1 MTTVAAPAAAAT
13 PTAPACSNNAAHLAY
28 ALLVRGE
35 AYRFGCDERSVLLQD
50 SLLLSQQEMVV
61 ASLEECAATVDVLLA
76 VDTRGCANSTLRT
89 RLGSWFRPSR
99 LRHHH
104 VTARTQ
110 PQNVRAS
117 LDLFALERYDVLIV
131 TRYDLRILQP
141 YRAWPG
147 CQSLDRIGVANRCE
161 AMQWD
166 KWNCSSD
173 VIFVVPRDRLW
184 AFNASV
190 GQVLDP
196 AGGHWYR
203 GTHGGSARI
212 YTNACFASAGEA
224 VSHGI
229 PKGLGHG
236 CYNALAARIG
246 PDALDFCF
254 PGKADYTEVPSP
266 YFQCCMHGRATVG
279 ALHQKAKA
287 QESSPSH
294 ATPPGGRRLLNVVV
308 DASKTPFPDAASG
321 WRLATRAELAL
332 ALTPEQYDGA
342 HDPLERRERPA
353 APQCNSSFKYA
364 CLGSCQKAIKG
375 YNLRDSRSAAYVYD
389 PGGAR
394 PQPIDAHAGLR
405 TLLGRALEDGSPCSV
420 GFSGDSVIHDIWS
433 AAVSGAMR
441 LGFTPTR
448 CVCSA
453 GIPTW
458 HALQGSSPLCP
469 SDRSQP
475 GACYAVLNTSGA
487 ELREAAQTDCAVLTL
502 HYYQIVPAK
511 HLAALPAHH
520 RPIASPQK
528 VLSSSSVVVHHVG
541 LLHANDE
548 SEAQFMLDRHFA
560 PLVQAVEAASA
571 ESSWVFG
578 VRPGRPRPSRARLL
592 WLETMPQ
599 HFRTRTGSGL
609 FSDALHRQGP
619 HPSCPQIANESAAAW
634 RNAFFA
640 RWSQPWRERAL
651 LAGAST
657 AEDGRSRLLFKAPLW
672 MDVPL
677 FDALLPRGDMHPALE
692 CTHWCYSPF
701 LYAAHFDA
709 VAAAMEQ
716 YDRKGGGAERAHG
729 HRHPAL

>member
-13 PTAPACSNNAAHLAY
+13 PKAPACSNNAAHLAY

-104 VTARTQ
+104 ITARTQ

-131 TRYDLRILQP
+131 TRYDLRVLQP

-147 CQSLDRIGVANRCE
+147 CQSLDRIGVASRCE

-190 GQVLDP
+190 GEVLDP
-196 AGGHWYR
+196 ASGHWYR

-294 ATPPGGRRLLNVVV
+294 ATPPGGRRVLNVVV

-364 CLGSCQKAIKG
+364 CLGSCQ
-375 YNLRDSRSAAYVYD
+375 
-389 PGGAR
+389 
-394 PQPIDAHAGLR
+394 
-405 TLLGRALEDGSPCSV
+405 
-420 GFSGDSVIHDIWS
+420 
-433 AAVSGAMR
+433 
-441 LGFTPTR
+441 
-448 CVCSA
+448 
-453 GIPTW
+453 
-458 HALQGSSPLCP
+458 
-469 SDRSQP
+469 
-475 GACYAVLNTSGA
+475 
-487 ELREAAQTDCAVLTL
+487 
-502 HYYQIVPAK
+502 
-511 HLAALPAHH
+511 
-520 RPIASPQK
+520 
-528 VLSSSSVVVHHVG
+528 
-541 LLHANDE
+541 
-548 SEAQFMLDRHFA
+548 
-560 PLVQAVEAASA
+560 
-571 ESSWVFG
+571 
-578 VRPGRPRPSRARLL
+578 
-592 WLETMPQ
+592 
-599 HFRTRTGSGL
+599 
-609 FSDALHRQGP
+609 
-619 HPSCPQIANESAAAW
+619 
-634 RNAFFA
+634 
-640 RWSQPWRERAL
+640 
-651 LAGAST
+651 
-657 AEDGRSRLLFKAPLW
+657 
-672 MDVPL
+672 
-677 FDALLPRGDMHPALE
+677 
-692 CTHWCYSPF
+692 
-701 LYAAHFDA
+701 
-709 VAAAMEQ
+709 
-716 YDRKGGGAERAHG
+716 
-729 HRHPAL
+729 